1 MAKIELHHLG
11 DYEYQICVYS
21 KDSAGFQGVILVT
34 KHAGVALSP
43 IVEIPIP
50 THFMARRAAY
60 IEAHAVASQ
69 LILTGAIANL
79 IPQLVAENSSWPQ
92 IAEDFTPLLK
102 H

>member
-1 MAKIELHHLG
+1 MEKIELHYLG

-43 IVEIPIP
+43 VVEIPIP

-60 IEAHAVASQ
+60 IEAHAVAKQ
-69 LILTGAIANL
+69 LIHTGAIAIL
-79 IPQLVAENSSWPQ
+79 LPQWLTENSSWPQ
-92 IAEDFTPLLK
+92 RAEDFTPSLK